1 MLRPAAPAALA
12 SAVLALAAILALTAA
27 AADWP
32 LPMRTD
38 DWKLSRPEPET
49 KIEEVRA
56 SIAGQ
61 DVPALRITGPIAL
74 GIRHDFP
81 SPRPVAAGALLKF
94 RFRLENHNVYRGFAY
109 LHGSTDGAKSS
120 QRIERNLNA
129 ALGIAAGPILAN
141 HWYDGALVIR
151 EAAPDGFR
159 LLHGVTLGLANWRP
173 EDMPENA
180 VVSFLLADLR
190 LTDEPLPA
198 AGIDPDLQAKRAEWE
213 EFLAGFRVDYSD
225 GAHLLGPPP
234 GNRFDQPMV
243 LVKNG
248 QPQAEILVNAAY
260 ATPAAMTAA
269 EELRDH
275 VRLITGVELPINPA
289 RHRPGASKILIGKSA
304 PKILHSPR
312 YFRSELEQLHGSDG
326 FAIRRVE
333 DELYIFGAQD
343 KGALNG
349 VYTLLENNTD
359 LIWVRP
365 NKTFGT
371 VYSEQPELALVWGDG
386 VLDRPASPRRGFS
399 SFGTQQY
406 LARNRCNVMTGGGG
420 DNYWAFATAKKYGP
434 ADFWFYG
441 GHNICE
447 FVRASH
453 PFDKFPQYYA
463 LVNGERRSYGNNLCF
478 TNPELKDIFSANV
491 IYTLHRAAPDVAGI
505 YLSLDDTWLWC
516 ECPDCQQDIVTP
528 EGVVVPR
535 TDPAF
540 TSTRTFLFLNQVATE
555 VTKAYPRYTL
565 MVLAYFQTAE
575 PPQCPVHPAIIPQF
589 APYVRSNDKNPIFAP
604 ENLVWLDRLRRWRAK
619 CSRITMYGYNSL
631 GLAFP
636 KPLGHTHQRDFRE
649 LYRSLEGIAGE
660 GTAMQWGDE
669 INGRNTQIALWD
681 YSAIEF
687 WVMCK
692 LYWNPE
698 QDVELLYKKFIYRAY
713 REAARPMEQ
722 FFGTL
727 REEFYRN
734 RSATTIGENPAALT
748 QNYILRTD
756 REAEMRARLEEAG
769 ALVRHPTSAELI
781 RRLRDRFE
789 FYVAA
794 AKNSKTP
801 SASLPLIRV
810 DGDPGFEHAAWDAAG
825 RLDSLQLLADAG
837 KAASRPTKT
846 AMFHDAANLY
856 FRLQCFEAD
865 MNDLL
870 LVPNPGG
877 GEQIKESAHVEI
889 FLEDPSQAGDY
900 YLFSLDAAGNAAD
913 LKKYDLAWNS
923 SWKYSHRRLPDRWEA
938 IAVIPL
944 ADIGADIAKGNTIR
958 ATIIREVCT
967 SDKKFRETSSW
978 RGGKHHQTQTF
989 GALNLMR

>member
-1 MLRPAAPAALA
+1 MPRLAAPAAIALIA
-12 SAVLALAAILALTAA
+12 FFALAAA

-32 LPMRTD
+32 LPMQTDAWKVNRTEA
-38 DWKLSRPEPET
+38 KLTET
-49 KIEEVRA
+49 QV

-61 DVPALRITGPIAL
+61 DVPALRVTGPIIL
-74 GIRHDFP
+74 SIRHDFP
-81 SPRPVAAGALLKF
+81 LPRPVSACSLLRF

-109 LHGSTDGAKSS
+109 LHGSKDGVKTS
-120 QRIERNLNA
+120 QRIECNLNE
-129 ALGIAAGPILAN
+129 ALGIASGPILVD
-141 HWYDGALVIR
+141 HWYEGALVIR
-151 EAAPDGFR
+151 DAVPDGFQM
-159 LLHGVTLGLANWRP
+159 LHGVTIGLANWRP
-173 EDMPENA
+173 GDMPKNA
-180 VVSFLLADLR
+180 VLSYLLTNLR
-190 LTDEPLPA
+190 LTDEPMPVA
-198 AGIDPDLQAKRAEWE
+198 DTTPELQAKREEWE
-213 EFLAGFRVDYSD
+213 DFLANFRVDYSD
-225 GAHLLGPPP
+225 GVHLLEPPP
-234 GNRFDQPMV
+234 GNRFEQPIV
-243 LVKNG
+243 LVKDG
-248 QPQAEILVNAAY
+248 QPQAEIFVNTAY

-275 VRLITGVELPINPA
+275 VQLITGVELPINPA
-289 RHRPGASKILIGKSA
+289 RRRPGATRIFIGKSASKILHA
-304 PKILHSPR
+304 PR

-326 FAIRRVE
+326 FAIRRIE

-371 VYSEQPELALVWGDG
+371 VYSKQPDLALVWGDG
-386 VLDRPASPRRGFS
+386 VLDRPATPRRGFS

-420 DNYWAFATAKKYGP
+420 DNYWAFASAKKYGP

-453 PFDKFPQYYA
+453 PFDTHPQYYS
-463 LVNGERRSYGNNLCF
+463 LINGERRTYGSNLCF
-478 TNPELKDIFSANV
+478 TNPELLDIFSANV

-505 YLSLDDTWLWC
+505 HLSLDDTWLWC
-516 ECPDCQQDIVTP
+516 ECQDCQQDIVTP

-540 TSTRTFLFLNQVATE
+540 TSTRMFLFLNQVADE
-555 VTKAYPRYTL
+555 VTRVYPRYTL
-565 MVLAYFQTAE
+565 LVLAYFQTAE
-575 PPQCPVHPAIIPQF
+575 PPKCPVHPAIVPQF
-589 APYVRSNDKNPIFAP
+589 APYVRVNDKNPIFAP
-604 ENLVWLDRLRRWRAK
+604 ENLVWLDRLRRWRTK
-619 CSRITMYGYNSL
+619 CPRITMYGYNSL

-636 KPLGHTHQRDFRE
+636 KPLCHTHKRDFRE
-649 LYRSLEGIAGE
+649 FYQYVEGIGAE
-660 GTAMQWGDE
+660 GTSMQWGDE
-669 INGRNTQIALWD
+669 IDGRKTQITLWD

-698 QDVELLYKKFIYRAY
+698 QDVEQLYKQFIYRTY

-722 FFGTL
+722 FFGAL
-727 REEFYRN
+727 REEFYRS
-734 RSATTIGENPAALT
+734 RSATTIGDNPVALT
-748 QNYILRTD
+748 QNYILRTG
-756 REAEMRARLEEAG
+756 REAEMRGRLEEAS

-781 RRLRDRFE
+781 RRLRERFE
-789 FYVAA
+789 FYIAA
-794 AKNSKTP
+794 AKNIKTP
-801 SASLPLIRV
+801 SASLPLLRV
-810 DGDPGFEHAAWDAAG
+810 DGVPGFEHAAWDSAA

-837 KAASRPTKT
+837 KAASRTTKT
-846 AMFHDAANLY
+846 AMFHDTVNLY

-870 LVPNPGG
+870 LTPNPSG
-877 GEQIKESAHVEI
+877 GEQIKEGAHVEI

-900 YLFSLDAAGNAAD
+900 YLFSMDAAGNVAD
-913 LKKYDLAWNS
+913 LKKYDITWNS

-944 ADIGADIAKGNTIR
+944 SDIGADIAKGNIIR

-967 SDKKFRETSSW
+967 SDKKFRESSSW
-978 RGGKHHQTQTF
+978 SGGKHHQPQSF
-989 GALNLMR
+989 GSLTLMR